1 MPGRLRPAYNRRFAA
16 RLTPSSMYLPD
27 PRLYPRVNPQNPV
40 IRALMAFLTETD
52 AVAAAAKRTQLI
64 GVLAELI
71 ATRDHYALNGALTQA
86 PSQDAYKVLWQIVRE
101 LCESPDG
108 ARWGVPFAIPVILV
122 VGTRSQVQL
131 AGRLP
136 DTEAVLALL
145 RQHGVVAEQA
155 DVFLAPALVH
165 PGDVAAINPAQLA
178 DWRDAPQAEA
188 IARAV
193 REAPITC
200 KDEGVFL
207 RYLVGIAT
215 QAEGAEPAIRLNGSV
230 GAWGLPLSELIGKAL
245 AQDGVTLFAMPRVP
259 QTWLT
264 AQETG
269 RVTQLETRLQ
279 VAASNAIRS
288 MRSKRRTPVG
298 CIAAHEGGEIRIS
311 FSSQEDGER
320 WEGFVWPLAP
330 LDAAEQVRQYA
341 EGLLR
346 ECQLDDIRV
355 IETVQPDQQDGLP
368 FFVTAHYHPVSQH

>member
-1 MPGRLRPAYNRRFAA
+1 
-16 RLTPSSMYLPD
+16 MYLPD

-40 IRALMAFLTETD
+40 IRALMSYLTESD
-52 AVAAAAKRTQLI
+52 APVAAEKRKALTA
-64 GVLAELI
+64 VVAELI
-71 ATRDHYALNGALTQA
+71 AARDHYALNGALTQA
-86 PSQDAYKVLWQIVRE
+86 PSQEGYKLLWQIVRE
-101 LCESPDG
+101 LCEGSNG
-108 ARWGVPFAIPVILV
+108 AASWGVPFAIPLILV
-122 VGTRSQVQL
+122 VGARSQVQL
-131 AGRLP
+131 AGHLP
-136 DTEAVLALL
+136 DTDAVLALL
-145 RQHGVVAEQA
+145 RQHGVIQPNAE
-155 DVFLAPALVH
+155 VYLAPALVH
-165 PGDVAAINPAQLA
+165 PGDLAAINPAQLA
-178 DWRDAPQAEA
+178 EWRDAPQPEA
-188 IARAV
+188 LARSV

-207 RYLVGIAT
+207 RYLVGVAT
-215 QAEGAEPAIRLNGSV
+215 QAKEAEPAIRLNGSV
-230 GAWGLPLSELIGKAL
+230 GAWGMPLADLIGKAL
-245 AQDGVTLFAMPRVP
+245 AEDGVTLFAMPRVP
-259 QTWLT
+259 QTWLA
-264 AQETG
+264 AQESG

-330 LDAAEQVRQYA
+330 LDAAEQVREYA

-355 IETVQPDQQDGLP
+355 VETVQPDQQDGLP

>member
-1 MPGRLRPAYNRRFAA
+1 
-16 RLTPSSMYLPD
+16 MYLPD